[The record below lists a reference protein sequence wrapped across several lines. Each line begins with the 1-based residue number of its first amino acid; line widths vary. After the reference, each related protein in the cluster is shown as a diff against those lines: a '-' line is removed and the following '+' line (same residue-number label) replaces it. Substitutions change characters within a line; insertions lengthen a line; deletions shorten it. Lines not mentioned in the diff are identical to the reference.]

1 MATTKLKYRPTALE
15 SLVVEL
21 ADAAQVRGR
30 ARAEFR
36 GYKAQL
42 HAVVDEAVKA
52 LEQHEVAAATRR
64 AELVAECETA
74 IAALE
79 PWASD
84 WPAGRPSQWI
94 EVTDADARLAII
106 VAEVVDELAA
116 HLDDVDTMT
125 LEALTAGLVT
135 GPSI

>member
-1 MATTKLKYRPTALE
+1 MATAKLKYRPTALE

-36 GYKAQL
+36 VYKAQL
-42 HAVVDEAVKA
+42 HASVDAA
-52 LEQHEVAAATRR
+52 IATLEQHDLKVEARR

-79 PWASD
+79 PWATD

-94 EVTDADARLAII
+94 EVTDADARLAVV
-106 VAEVVDELAA
+106 VAEVVGELAA
-116 HLDDVDTMT
+116 HLDDVDAMT
-125 LEALTAGLVT
+125 IEALTAGLVT